1 MKMRRMLC
9 VLSTALMVG
18 SMTLTASPAV
28 FAKDA
33 PAAAAQEQKPP
44 FDEQAVVQQ
53 MLTTISLFEKGD
65 AQGLQA
71 EATQELRPHL
81 TQEQIDGAKAEIAKV
96 WGARVSA
103 GTLSMTATQTDG
115 AWVVICELPVGYEG
129 TAVVYRIS
137 YDANMKLAGLFIR

>member
-18 SMTLTASPAV
+18 GMTLTASPAV

-81 TQEQIDGAKAEIAKV
+81 TQEQIDGAIA
-96 WGARVSA
+96 
-103 GTLSMTATQTDG
+103 
-115 AWVVICELPVGYEG
+115 
-129 TAVVYRIS
+129 
-137 YDANMKLAGLFIR
+137 